1 MENSNQ
7 TARRL
12 ERRRAPRFSCGRELE
27 MEWGSAVLRGRVRDI
42 SASGMFIES
51 SDPLWVGAGFSARLK
66 LSEQIQV
73 NCSVKRV
80 EPESGMG
87 VAVSLPGDEREER
100 YQDFVQS
107 LARAGS

>member
-12 ERRRAPRFSCGRELE
+12 ERRRAPRFPCGRELE

-66 LSEQIQV
+66 LSEKVQV
-73 NCSVKRV
+73 NCFVKRV

-87 VAVSLPGDEREER
+87 VAVSLPGDERKER
-100 YQDFVQS
+100 YQDFVKS